1 MNDTVVI
8 LNLSSRTHERR
19 VSAILKTFVIALLS
33 TCASADAARETPEA
47 RIFTRVSP
55 SVVGVNMGDARSN
68 SVGEGSGVVI
78 GAGQVITTCHVAGKG
93 KNGHVVHSGKR
104 YEATLQS
111 AQPDLDLCLL
121 NVPGLQGPAATLGSA
136 LNVKT
141 GQHIYAIGMP
151 IDWNPPQ
158 PILSKGVISNLRP
171 YLRSQYMRIAVPV
184 SSGFSG
190 GGLFDAH
197 GALIGILSHPEG
209 KGGDVTFALPADWI
223 GELPIKVR
231 PGPEM
236 IKKDESAWL
245 NRALTLEKSADWR
258 GLLKLSQQEVNLD
271 SENAAAWFSMG
282 MAFANLKQYEQ
293 AVRAYREAIRNQSE
307 YGDAWHHLGV
317 AYANLKDYDNAIQAY
332 RDALSMQPENAQAW
346 YDLGLAYDDRKQHA
360 HAIHAYR
367 EALRLDAENAAA
379 WYDLGMTYDDLKL
392 YGEAAEAY
400 AETVRVQ
407 PENADAWY
415 KLGVDYAILG
425 ERVKVRGV
433 YQALRKLD
441 TKRAEQY
448 FNTYILP

>member
-1 MNDTVVI
+1 MDDTVVI
-8 LNLSSRTHERR
+8 LNLPLRTRNGR
-19 VSAILKTFVIALLS
+19 PSAILKTFVIALLS
-33 TCASADAARETPEA
+33 PCALADAARETTEA
-47 RIFTRVSP
+47 RILARVSP
-55 SVVGVNMGDARSN
+55 SVVAVNMVDANGN

-111 AQPDLDLCLL
+111 AQPDLDLCRL
-121 NVPGLQGPAATLGSA
+121 NVPHLQGSAATLGSA

-141 GQHIYAIGMP
+141 GQHVYAVGIP
-151 IDWNPPQ
+151 VDRNRPQ
-158 PILSKGVISNLRP
+158 PILSKGVISSLRP
-171 YLRSQYMRIAVPV
+171 YLRSQYMRITAPI

-197 GALIGILSHPEG
+197 GALIGILSHSAG
-209 KGGDVTFALPADWI
+209 KGGDVAFVLPVDWI
-223 GELPIKVR
+223 SELPIKVQ

-236 IKKDESAWL
+236 TKKDASAWL
-245 NRALTLEKSADWR
+245 NRALALEKSADWR
-258 GLLKLSQQEVNLD
+258 RLLKLSQQEVNLD
-271 SENAAAWFSMG
+271 SGNAAAWFSMG

-293 AVRAYREAIRNQSE
+293 AVRAYREAIRNQAE

-332 RDALSMQPENAQAW
+332 RDALSMQPENAEAW
-346 YDLGLAYDDRKQHA
+346 YDLGLAYDDRKQYA

-367 EALRLDAENAAA
+367 EALRLDPENAAA
-379 WYDLGMTYDDLKL
+379 WYDLGTTYDVLKL
-392 YGEAAEAY
+392 HGEAAEAY

-425 ERVKVRGV
+425 ERVRIREV

-441 TKRAEQY
+441 SKRAEQY

>member
-1 MNDTVVI
+1 VI
-8 LNLSSRTHERR
+8 LNLPLRARDR
-19 VSAILKTFVIALLS
+19 CVSKILKTFLIALLS
-33 TCASADAARETPEA
+33 PCALADAARETTEA
-47 RIFTRVSP
+47 RILARVSP
-55 SVVGVNMGDARSN
+55 SVVAVNMVDANGN

-111 AQPDLDLCLL
+111 AQPDLDLCRLS
-121 NVPGLQGPAATLGSA
+121 VPYLPGSAATLGSA

-141 GQHIYAIGMP
+141 GQRVYAVGMP
-151 IDWNPPQ
+151 IDGNPPQ
-158 PILSKGVISNLRP
+158 PLLSKGVIFCLRP
-171 YLRSQYMRIAVPV
+171 YLRSQYMLIAATV

-197 GALIGILSHPEG
+197 GTLLGILSQPAG
-209 KGGDVTFALPADWI
+209 KGGDATFVLPADWI
-223 GELPIKVR
+223 GELPIKVQ

-236 IKKDESAWL
+236 TKKDTSAWL
-245 NRALTLEKSADWR
+245 NRALTLEKRADWR
-258 GLLKLSQQEVNLD
+258 GLLKLSQQEVSFD
-271 SENAAAWFSMG
+271 SGNVAAWFSMG

-293 AVRAYREAIRNQSE
+293 AVRAYREAIRHQPE
-307 YGDAWHHLGV
+307 YGDAWHYLGV
-317 AYANLKDYDNAIQAY
+317 AYAHLKDYDNAIQAY

-346 YDLGLAYDDRKQHA
+346 YDLGLAYDDRRQYA

-367 EALRLDAENAAA
+367 EALRLDPENAAA
-379 WYDLGMTYDDLKL
+379 WHDLGMTYDDLKL

-400 AETVRVQ
+400 AETVRIQ

-425 ERVKVRGV
+425 ERAKIREV

-441 TKRAEQY
+441 SRRAEQY
-448 FNTYILP
+448 FNSYILP